1 MLSNGIKQGPNP
13 RDLSFKNL
21 NPSMQ
26 RQQRV
31 MTSEATSKNI
41 NKSKARGKMKM
52 RQNVELTNTIDVGA
66 GETVVIRLDRDVT
79 SRLTNPVVDLA
90 ERRGTPMDQA
100 MLQGARMPF
109 VSQTYL
115 NTLSGGE
122 DIGMAVKLNNQFS
135 EKNEDIMM
143 KDEVTLGL

>member
-41 NKSKARGKMKM
+41 NKSKARGKMMM